1 MIWNVFPRWS
11 HQKIGFK
18 TYLKRHRMKMHEGL
32 DFFNRQWGL
41 QNTTGRHRNLVKP
54 STEKFDPQSLS
65 PWSVGG
71 RSGKKM
77 SLGLISSSSNGSRNC
92 LIEWLGD
99 IHIYIHNYSGT
110 CMWWSSK
117 KLSSSLLRQVV
128 FFVAEVRTF
137 KFPPVCFPVCR
148 GFTSRCHRGR
158 AASRQCVVALK
169 VPNI

>member
-1 MIWNVFPRWS
+1 
-11 HQKIGFK
+11 
-18 TYLKRHRMKMHEGL
+18 
-32 DFFNRQWGL
+32 
-41 QNTTGRHRNLVKP
+41 
-54 STEKFDPQSLS
+54 
-65 PWSVGG
+65 
-71 RSGKKM
+71 M

-99 IHIYIHNYSGT
+99 IHIYIYIHNYSGT

>member
-1 MIWNVFPRWS
+1 
-11 HQKIGFK
+11 
-18 TYLKRHRMKMHEGL
+18 
-32 DFFNRQWGL
+32 
-41 QNTTGRHRNLVKP
+41 
-54 STEKFDPQSLS
+54 
-65 PWSVGG
+65 
-71 RSGKKM
+71 M